1 MTKIKLSSKREKAGS
16 FLRKTFLTLIA
27 ILMAIPA
34 FAQNID
40 VSGTV
45 VDKDGEPL
53 IGATV
58 IISGSSKGTATDIDG
73 NYTLK
78 NVDPKARIIFS
89 YIGYNSLE
97 EKVDGRT
104 TINVVLTDNAELLE
118 EVVVVGY
125 GVMKRTDLT
134 GAVSTVG
141 TEKLNAKG
149 APSILEALQGTTPG
163 VSITKSTGRTNGTI
177 NVEIRGR
184 SSINVDTTPLYV
196 VDGVMCDDI
205 EFLNP
210 QDIERIDV
218 QKDAS
223 STAIYGSRGTAGVI
237 IVTTK
242 GGLNVRKNQKA
253 TVTYDGYYGINKAS
267 HKPHFMMGQ
276 DWYYYRFGKFLEP
289 MGGSNNFA
297 AQTSQWMKP
306 ASYGLGQALLQQQ
319 IANLQSPYIMKQLLE
334 EGKTTDWID
343 LVTRTGQQQNHYV
356 SVAGASETVNYHFG
370 LGYNGEE
377 GM

>member
-1 MTKIKLSSKREKAGS
+1 MTKFKLTSKREKAGA
-16 FLRKTFLTLIA
+16 FLRKTFLTLVA

-58 IISGSSKGTATDIDG
+58 MIVGSSKGTATDLDG

-78 NVDPKARIIFS
+78 DVNPKARIIFS

-97 EKVDGRT
+97 EQVDGRT

-163 VSITKSTGRTNGTI
+163 VSITKATGRTNGDI
-177 NVEIRGR
+177 N
-184 SSINVDTTPLYV
+184 
-196 VDGVMCDDI
+196 
-205 EFLNP
+205 
-210 QDIERIDV
+210 
-218 QKDAS
+218 
-223 STAIYGSRGTAGVI
+223 
-237 IVTTK
+237 
-242 GGLNVRKNQKA
+242 
-253 TVTYDGYYGINKAS
+253 
-267 HKPHFMMGQ
+267 
-276 DWYYYRFGKFLEP
+276 
-289 MGGSNNFA
+289 
-297 AQTSQWMKP
+297 
-306 ASYGLGQALLQQQ
+306 
-319 IANLQSPYIMKQLLE
+319 
-334 EGKTTDWID
+334 
-343 LVTRTGQQQNHYV
+343 
-356 SVAGASETVNYHFG
+356 
-370 LGYNGEE
+370 
-377 GM
+377 